1 MFSYD
6 NKNIGKPSLKG
17 AKNAN
22 NLKNNFQ
29 NKNKKHLF
37 N

>member
-1 MFSYD
+1 MLNHD
-6 NKNIGKPSLKG
+6 NKKVYKPSLKG